1 MAAQRDATMMVGSP
15 VRNHAGKDSRTSG
28 SGRNMAEQRKE
39 AVSNGRK
46 QQVDFEGLK
55 GERGRKERI
64 KTK

>member
-15 VRNHAGKDSRTSG
+15 VRNHAGKDSPTSG
-28 SGRNMAEQRKE
+28 SGRNMAEQRKK

-55 GERGRKERI
+55 GERGGKERI
-64 KTK
+64 KTE